1 MLIAIQQCKLR
12 NTFAYL
18 FFLFQWPIHRA
29 MPADKSFH
37 LVIIWYLPA
46 VFAWQNQINI
56 SDTRL
61 TTKQLLI
68 QDRKKFQIIS
78 GVMPCLAIDWTA

>member
-1 MLIAIQQCKLR
+1 MYSRIS
-12 NTFAYL
+12 
-18 FFLFQWPIHRA
+18 FLFSSGQSRRA
-29 MPADKSFH
+29 MPAEESVH
-37 LVIIWYLPA
+37 LVIFWYLTL
-46 VFAWQNQINI
+46 VFAWQNQINT